1 MLPLLVRPLHLAPL
15 SFSILLCLAT
25 FLVAPV
31 GMALPDAEVG
41 RDDPWLVF
49 EGTESPD
56 GRYAVAWGL
65 PKHPEV
71 WAEICRSFREQA
83 QRKFEDDEKIAVP
96 EDDVENYIVD
106 LQEKKV
112 LERLTSNHEL
122 VPNYWRLPHLSP
134 NRHDLEVVWSRASDV
149 VLVNHAFR
157 WDSVTFCAVRVS
169 NGKAGSVVD
178 LHKGFGPALRN
189 QMAKSF
195 PRGAMFSKND
205 LALLFEDAEQL
216 QGSKFSVHATAV
228 NPAKGENSW
237 SGDAVI
243 HFTLTP
249 LRESELTLK
258 LLDLHKPRKKAGEV
272 PGTEEHALAKA
283 ERHLNTAY
291 SALRLRVDANAR
303 EALRQEEREW
313 LEQREKIVDAFKRAE
328 FVEARAQELEKR
340 ARRSAE

>member
-1 MLPLLVRPLHLAPL
+1 MLPLLARPLRLAPL

-25 FLVAPV
+25 FLVAPA
-31 GMALPDAEVG
+31 GMALPDAGAG
-41 RDDPWLVF
+41 RDEPWLVF

-71 WAEICRSFREQA
+71 WAEICRSFREQD

-122 VPNYWRLPHLSP
+122 VPNYWQLPHLSP
-134 NRHDLEVVWSRASDV
+134 NRHGLELVWSRAGDV
-149 VLVNHAFR
+149 ILVNHAFR

-178 LHKGFGPALRN
+178 LHKGLGPALRN

-195 PRGAMFSKND
+195 PRGAAFSRND
-205 LALLFEDAEQL
+205 LALLFDDVEQL
-216 QGSKFSVHATAV
+216 DGSKFSVHAAAV
-228 NPAKGENSW
+228 NPAKGEAFWN
-237 SGDAVI
+237 GETVI

-249 LRESELTLK
+249 SGASALTLK
-258 LLDLHKPRKKAGEV
+258 ILDLHEPRKKAGEV

-291 SALRLRVDANAR
+291 SALRLNMDAEAR

-313 LEQREKIVDAFKRAE
+313 LKQRDKIGDEFQRAE
-328 FVEARAQELEKR
+328 FAETRAQELEKR
-340 ARRSAE
+340 ARTR